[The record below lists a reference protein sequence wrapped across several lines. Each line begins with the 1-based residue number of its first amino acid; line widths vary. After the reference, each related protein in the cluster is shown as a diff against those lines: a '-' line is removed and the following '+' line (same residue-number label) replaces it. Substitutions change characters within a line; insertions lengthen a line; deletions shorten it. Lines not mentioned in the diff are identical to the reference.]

1 MKRPILQL
9 TLALVLA
16 GSPAAHAI
24 APAAAQKL
32 YEKASPSL
40 VAVRFTWE
48 NELGRREL
56 TGAGVVVGEDG
67 LVMSP
72 ISVFDTRIPD
82 DQMKDFTL
90 IVAHEDRDAEEV
102 EADFHGRDERSGV
115 AFLKARPA
123 KDGATREWR
132 PVKFEEIPLNIGEP
146 VYSVGMMP
154 EMANYKPYF
163 MEAAVSAKLRGEVPQ
178 VLVQGGLAAVGS
190 PVFTADGK
198 AIGVVNWQPGQTVFL
213 NDGQNALGSVIQPP
227 KFYVP
232 TRDFALSLSDPPK
245 KGEPLRLPWMGVTQ
259 MTGLNKDVA
268 EIYNLANQP
277 AVQLGDV
284 IPNQPGAKG
293 GLQQGDIIVKVNG
306 QPLERGDEPDEL
318 PQILRRQ
325 VMRMKVGDV
334 VTFSVL
340 RGRGEPTKDVKVTL
354 EEMPKRPNSA
364 RRWFAEDLGFS
375 ARELVFM
382 DTYARRLEPDARGV
396 VVALIR
402 PQSAAQTGGLQPND
416 LITELNREPVTSLE
430 QFQKAYQDFRKASPR
445 EAVVMVVQRDANTK
459 VIRIEPPQ

>member
-1 MKRPILQL
+1 MSRRIAI
-9 TLALVLA
+9 ALFALFVA
-16 GSPAAHAI
+16 SADAHAI
-24 APAAAQKL
+24 APAEAQKL
-32 YEKASPSL
+32 YQQASPSL
-40 VAVRFTWE
+40 VAVRYTWE

-56 TGAGVVVGEDG
+56 TGAGIVVGEDG
-67 LVMSP
+67 MVMSP
-72 ISVFDTRIPD
+72 ISVFNPQIPD
-82 DQMKDFTL
+82 EQMKDFTI
-90 IVAHEDRDAEEV
+90 IVAREDRDAEEI

-115 AFLKARPA
+115 AFLKAKAP
-123 KDGATREWR
+123 KDGATRDWQ
-132 PVKFEEIPLNIGEP
+132 PVKFEEVAVNIGEP

-232 TRDFALSLSDPPK
+232 TRDFALSLADPPK
-245 KGEPLRLPWMGVTQ
+245 VGEPLKLPWMGVSQ

-268 EIYNLANQP
+268 EIYGLTNQP
-277 AVQLGDV
+277 AIQLGDV
-284 IPNQPGAKG
+284 IANMPGAKG
-293 GLQQGDIIVKVNG
+293 GLKQGDIIVKVNG

-325 VMRMKVGDV
+325 VMRMKVGDG

-340 RGRGEPTKDVKVTL
+340 RNRGEPLKEIKVTL
-354 EEMPKRPNSA
+354 EEMPKRPSSA

-375 ARELVFM
+375 AREMVFM
-382 DTYARRLEPDARGV
+382 DTYARRLEPDAKGV
-396 VVALIR
+396 IVALIR
-402 PQSAAQTGGLQPND
+402 PQSAAHTGGLRDND
-416 LITELNREPVTSLE
+416 LISELNREPVTDLE
-430 QFQKAYQDFRKASPR
+430 QFQKAYQEFRKQNPR
-445 EAVVMVVQRDANTK
+445 EAVVMVVQRGPDTK

>member
-1 MKRPILQL
+1 MSRLIRYVTVVVIAAVP
-9 TLALVLA
+9 A
-16 GSPAAHAI
+16 AAHAI
-24 APAAAQKL
+24 SPEAAKKL
-32 YEKASPSL
+32 YDQASPSL

-56 TGAGVVVGEDG
+56 TGAGVVVTNDG

-72 ISVFDTRIPD
+72 ISVFDARIPD
-82 DQMKDFTL
+82 EQMKDFL
-90 IVAHEDRDAEEV
+90 IIVAHEDRDAEEI
-102 EADFHGRDERSGV
+102 EADFYGRDERANV
-115 AFLKARPA
+115 AFLKARP
-123 KDGATREWR
+123 KDGATREWK
-132 PVKFEEIPLNIGEP
+132 PIKFEEQDVAIAQP

-163 MEAAVSAKLRGEVPQ
+163 MEAAVSAKLRGEQPQ

-190 PVFTADGK
+190 PVFTAEGK

-232 TRDFALSLSDPPK
+232 TRDFQISLGDPPK
-245 KGEPLRLPWMGVTQ
+245 KDEPLKLPWMGVSQ

-268 EIYNLANQP
+268 EVYGLANQP

-284 IPNQPGAKG
+284 IPNMPGGKG

-306 QPLERGDEPDEL
+306 QPIERGDEPEEL

-340 RGRGEPTKDVKVTL
+340 RGRGEPLKEVKVTL
-354 EEMPKRPNSA
+354 EEMPKRPNA
-364 RRWFAEDLGFS
+364 AKRWYAEDLGFS
-375 ARELVFM
+375 ARELLFM
-382 DTYARRLEPDARGV
+382 DTYARRLEPDAKGV

-402 PQSAAQTGGLQPND
+402 PQSAAQTGGLQNND

-430 QFQKAYQDFRKASPR
+430 QFKEAYQKFRKESPR